1 MEKIRVGE
9 RYGRLIVLENHH
21 PKDEVLCICDCGKLK
36 IARATNVYHGG
47 TKSCGCLFNEGNNR
61 KHGGKSTR
69 LYLIWKAMRE
79 RCNTPSC
86 KGYKNYG
93 GRGISVCEEWGN
105 FVVFKEWAIS
115 NGYNDKLS
123 LDRINVNGNYEPN
136 NCRWATS
143 KEQANNKRNNHLIT
157 YLGETKTMTEWAET
171 TGIKVATIWARLQRG
186 WTVEKTLTQAVK

>member
-1 MEKIRVGE
+1 
-9 RYGRLIVLENHH
+9 
-21 PKDEVLCICDCGKLK
+21 
-36 IARATNVYHGG
+36 
-47 TKSCGCLFNEGNNR
+47 
-61 KHGGKSTR
+61 
-69 LYLIWKAMRE
+69 MRE